1 MRKAA
6 SQNASR
12 IRRPVIQAPSSTTN
26 ERTEETEGKLNK
38 PKHRQATDQRGQ
50 TSPPPDNNSRRRTLE
65 DERKA
70 APHRRTRTPNHLIRN
85 CPTAAG
91 APRGISRTPT
101 ARLVT
106 VRAIAIESERGRA
119 QRQEAPQ
126 TARLAEGRDNRKT
139 GRRKT
144 GKPSPAR
151 RELQYN
157 GRRIA
162 RHETRGRL
170 ANKPGRED
178 HERDFKTGGQ
188 QSRVEKS
195 KNANSGP

>member
-26 ERTEETEGKLNK
+26 ERTEEPEGKLNK

-50 TSPPPDNNSRRRTLE
+50 TSPPPDNNSRRRTLK

-91 APRGISRTPT
+91 APGGISRTPT
-101 ARLVT
+101 TWLVT
-106 VRAIAIESERGRA
+106 VRAISIESERGRA

-126 TARLAEGRDNRKT
+126 TARLAEGRDNRK
-139 GRRKT
+139 RAE
-144 GKPSPAR
+144 GK
-151 RELQYN
+151 
-157 GRRIA
+157 
-162 RHETRGRL
+162 L
-170 ANKPGRED
+170 ANHHR
-178 HERDFKTGGQ
+178 RD
-188 QSRVEKS
+188 
-195 KNANSGP
+195 ANSRTT